1 MSVSSIVVLT
11 LVLLLAVLAVWRN
24 IKKGAPCECGG
35 SRKACGGGC
44 CCYCDKSE
52 GEM

>member
-11 LVLLLAVLAVWRN
+11 LVLALAVLAVWRN

-35 SRKACGGGC
+35 SCRTCGRKKDCNCG
-44 CCYCDKSE
+44 K
-52 GEM
+52 